1 MYEYHIL
8 SIGSGLFLS
17 NGEEII
23 RAEAQKGGRL
33 VTVIPP
39 PPEHPRMAISLFGLP
54 LISVLP
60 QPKISTSFGLRDQYK
75 LIFEHAADENEN
87 NG

>member
-1 MYEYHIL
+1 MYDYHIL

-23 RAEAQKGGRL
+23 RAEAQKGWRL
-33 VTVIPP
+33 VTAIPP

-60 QPKISTSFGLRDQYK
+60 QSKIDTSFRLRDQYK
-75 LIFEHAADENEN
+75 LIFERVEDENEN

>member
-8 SIGSGLFLS
+8 SIGSDLFQS

-39 PPEHPRMAISLFGLP
+39 PPEHPKMAISLFGLP

-60 QPKISTSFGLRDQYK
+60 QPRISTSFSLQNQYK
-75 LIFEHAADENEN
+75 LIFEQVAEENDNKE
-87 NG
+87 